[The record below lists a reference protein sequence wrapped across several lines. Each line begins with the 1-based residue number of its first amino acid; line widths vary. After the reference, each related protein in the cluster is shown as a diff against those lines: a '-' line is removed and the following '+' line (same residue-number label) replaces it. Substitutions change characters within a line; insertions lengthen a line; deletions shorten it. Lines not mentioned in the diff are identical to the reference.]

1 MEIELHQ
8 LDYKYERLKVRNR
21 KEETGLKLRRILDI
35 YDRELKRIEKKKV
48 G

>member
-1 MEIELHQ
+1 MNDDLQQ
-8 LDYKYERLKVRNR
+8 LL
-21 KEETGLKLRRILDI
+21 TGLKLRRILDI